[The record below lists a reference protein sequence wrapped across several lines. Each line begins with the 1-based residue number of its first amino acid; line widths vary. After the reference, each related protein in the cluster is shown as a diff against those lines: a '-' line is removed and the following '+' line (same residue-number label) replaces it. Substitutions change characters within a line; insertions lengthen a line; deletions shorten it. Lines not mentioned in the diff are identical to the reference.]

1 MQASV
6 ILTKTTVF
14 SFLHNYFF
22 SFYGQF
28 CVEGWSAVT
37 TTKKG
42 DIEMRGTACQRDA
55 ALKTEMG
62 RGGGEEVQSLNS

>member
-1 MQASV
+1 
-6 ILTKTTVF
+6 LTKTTVF
-14 SFLHNYFF
+14 SFLRNYFF

-28 CVEGWSAVT
+28 CVEWWSAV

-55 ALKTEMG
+55 ALKVEMW
-62 RGGGEEVQSLNS
+62 GGERSSEPKFIVIL